1 MRVCTFLLIILSFYS
16 AWAQAPTKAPQT
28 IYWLFFDLPPAVDFR
43 ASPPG
48 YMVEIHQL
56 LTARMPEYKHQVVE
70 VPFLRIL
77 QQLKKKMKVCS
88 LMVLKNPE
96 RAKFI
101 EFGTPLLQGYPAG
114 VITRKDDPKISKYVV
129 KPGLIDFDRILKD
142 ESLTLGLV
150 AERFYGK
157 KINSSL
163 AKKNEVKLVEK
174 KSLNVDH
181 ELKALLG
188 LGRIDVYLGYPFEAD
203 NDKFTFYFVKEGLE
217 VLDPRVGCEKSEFG
231 KEVVAK
237 TESLRKEFKLDAEFI
252 KVYNRY
258 YSPDAQ
264 KKYKSLQ

>member
-1 MRVCTFLLIILSFYS
+1 MRTCAVLLIILSSLS
-16 AWAQAPTKAPQT
+16 ALAKVPAKTTQT
-28 IYWLFFDLPPAVDFR
+28 IYWLFFELPPAVELR

-48 YMVEIHQL
+48 YMVEIHRL
-56 LTARMPEYKHQVVE
+56 LTSHMPEYKHQVVE

-77 QQLKKKMKVCS
+77 QQMKKKMKVCS

-96 RAKFI
+96 RSKFI

-114 VITRKDDPKISKYVV
+114 VIARKDDPKILKYVV
-129 KPGLIDFDRILKD
+129 KPGLVDFDRILKD
-142 ESLTLGLV
+142 ESLTLGLIT
-150 AERFYGK
+150 ERFYGK

-163 AKKNEVKLVEK
+163 ANKNEVKLMEK

-188 LGRIDVYLGYPFEAD
+188 LGRIDVYLGYPFETD
-203 NDKFTFYFVKEGLE
+203 NDKFTFYFIKDGLE

-231 KEVVAK
+231 KEVIAK
-237 TESLRKEFKLDAEFI
+237 TESLRKQHKLDEEFI
-252 KVYNRY
+252 KIYNRY
-258 YSPDAQ
+258 YSTDAQ